1 MHDDVDFLGLRPG
14 DAPGEYRFTVAEH
27 LARLDGKLYGGT
39 AIAAS
44 VAVAE
49 LLTGRPAVWMTTQ
62 FVATANHLAA
72 VSVRAEVL
80 AAGHRTN
87 QVRVTATTG
96 EDEVVFASLG
106 ATGRHR
112 ESGLTAEFERAPTVT
127 DPEDS
132 TRWDGLFSGIEPFV
146 PEGFDLPF
154 PMSGG
159 IDRVIEIRQPEILE
173 HPDPA
178 PRRICLWTRRI
189 DRHPV
194 TPSVAA
200 FMADVV
206 PMSVAYALEVFSGGT
221 SLDNTIRLG
230 SFVDTEW
237 VLLDLRPHMAV
248 GDYCH
253 GVVHVWSRDGHLLAT
268 ASQTASM
275 LHFFRDARS

>member
-14 DAPGEYRFTVAEH
+14 DAPGEYRFTVTEH

-44 VAVAE
+44 VAAAE
-49 LLTGRPAVWMTTQ
+49 LLTDRPAVWMTTQ
-62 FVATANHLAA
+62 FVATANHRAE

-87 QVRVTATTG
+87 QVRVTATAG
-96 EDEVVFASLG
+96 GDEVVFASLG
-106 ATGRHR
+106 ATGHHR
-112 ESGLTAEFERAPTVT
+112 ERGLTAEFERAPTVT

-132 TRWDGLFSGIEPFV
+132 TRWDGVFSGIAPFA
-146 PEGFDLPF
+146 PDGFELPF

-159 IDRVIEIRQPEILE
+159 IDRAIEIRQPEILE

-178 PRRICLWTRRI
+178 PRRICLWTRRT
-189 DRHPV
+189 DRRPV
-194 TPSVAA
+194 SPAVAA
-200 FMADVV
+200 FMADLV
-206 PMSVAYALEVFSGGT
+206 PMSVAYTLEVFSGGT
-221 SLDNTIRLG
+221 SLDNTVRLG
-230 SFVDTEW
+230 SFVETEW
-237 VLLDLRPHMAV
+237 VLLDLRPHMAM

-253 GVVHVWSRDGHLLAT
+253 GVVHVWSRDGRLMAT